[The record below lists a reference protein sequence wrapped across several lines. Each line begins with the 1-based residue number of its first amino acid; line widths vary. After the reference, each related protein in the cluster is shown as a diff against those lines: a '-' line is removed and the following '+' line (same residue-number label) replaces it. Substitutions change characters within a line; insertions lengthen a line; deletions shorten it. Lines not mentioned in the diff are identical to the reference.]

1 MRARRGLSLVESIVS
16 LLLLTLML
24 LGLLNLFPGAL
35 WANRQAELALQAQN
49 VADRVL
55 EEARSQGFE
64 QLATGKLPAQ
74 TIEVNGSS
82 YQAQL
87 EVSAVAGKEVK
98 YLKALRVRV
107 TWTVRGRQQE
117 LRREV
122 WVSNVRS

>member
-1 MRARRGLSLVESIVS
+1 MRARGGFSLVESIVS
-16 LLLLTLML
+16 FLLLSLML
-24 LGLLNLFPGAL
+24 LGLLILFPGEL

-49 VADRVL
+49 VADRLL

-64 QLATGKLPAQ
+64 QLETGRRPLQ
-74 TIEVNGSS
+74 TMQVNGSS

-87 EVSAVAGKEVK
+87 EVAAVAGKEVK
-98 YLKALRVRV
+98 YLRSLRVRV
-107 TWTVRGRQQE
+107 TWTVRGRTQE